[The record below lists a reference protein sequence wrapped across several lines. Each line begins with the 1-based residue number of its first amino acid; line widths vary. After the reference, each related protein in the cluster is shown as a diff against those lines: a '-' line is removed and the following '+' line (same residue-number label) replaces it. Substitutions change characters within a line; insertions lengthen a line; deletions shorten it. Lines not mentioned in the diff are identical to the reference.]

1 MLLLLIMEINSIGH
15 ILMLDVKNILIYHYT
30 GMNDDNDVNDNVP
43 VSLSF
48 LTPFIIQTTHIVSS
62 NLGIA
67 STVQASVAAQ
77 STALFSDNEYTGM
90 YMMMVMIMLLLLM
103 MMMIMMMMMLIM
115 IMLLLMMMIIMM
127 IMMILQVAALSIL
140 MLSVGFKE
148 ILTFLKVCDYVY
160 DHECAVECRLKI

>member
-1 MLLLLIMEINSIGH
+1 
-15 ILMLDVKNILIYHYT
+15 
-30 GMNDDNDVNDNVP
+30 

-90 YMMMVMIMLLLLM
+90 YMTMVMIMLLLF
-103 MMMIMMMMMLIM
+103 MMMIMIM
-115 IMLLLMMMIIMM
+115 IMLLLMMMMIM

-148 ILTFLKVCDYVY
+148 ILIFLKVCDYVY
-160 DHECAVECRLKI
+160 DHVCAVECRLMI

>member
-1 MLLLLIMEINSIGH
+1 
-15 ILMLDVKNILIYHYT
+15 
-30 GMNDDNDVNDNVP
+30 

-48 LTPFIIQTTHIVSS
+48 LTPCIKQTTYIVSS

-90 YMMMVMIMLLLLM
+90 YMTMVMIMLLLI
-103 MMMIMMMMMLIM
+103 MMIMIM
-115 IMLLLMMMIIMM
+115 IMLLLMMIMIM

-160 DHECAVECRLKI
+160 DHVCAVECRWII

>member
-1 MLLLLIMEINSIGH
+1 
-15 ILMLDVKNILIYHYT
+15 
-30 GMNDDNDVNDNVP
+30 

-90 YMMMVMIMLLLLM
+90 YMTMVMIMLLL
-103 MMMIMMMMMLIM
+103 IM
-115 IMLLLMMMIIMM
+115 IMM

-148 ILTFLKVCDYVY
+148 ILTYLKVCDYVY
-160 DHECAVECRLKI
+160 DNVCADECRWII